1 MIEVNIDERLKI
13 KNLEDILSM
22 PKTVL
27 VNKFNEEAS
36 KDFREQFTDA
46 VKTGQDV
53 IPIVIDS
60 YGGAVDSLL
69 AMVDVIEESPVPV
82 ATIVSGKAMSCGSI
96 LLSCGTEGYRFMGPH
111 ARVLV
116 HPITS
121 FAWGNLDD
129 LKVTTK
135 ENRRLVKLC
144 FRMMAKNCGLDKNF
158 FIDKMKEK
166 RNADWLL
173 TPKEC
178 KKLNLINHIGTP
190 RFHINMEVDVLF
202 GV

>member
-1 MIEVNIDERLKI
+1 MIEVDIDERLKI
-13 KNLEDILSM
+13 KDLDDIFSI

-27 VNKFNEEAS
+27 VNKFNEDAA
-36 KDFREQFTDA
+36 KDFRDQFADA

-53 IPIVIDS
+53 IPVVIDS
-60 YGGAVDSLL
+60 YGGSVDSLL
-69 AMVDVIEESPVPV
+69 AMVDIMETSPVPV

-121 FAWGNLDD
+121 IAWGNLDD

-178 KKLNLINHIGTP
+178 KKLNLINYVGTP
-190 RFHINMEVDVLF
+190 KFRISIKTDTSF